1 MACDLRCP
9 ECGDNLGKDTE
20 NDALAFCGNCGEDNI
35 YNERG
40 DTDDMSDADVTK
52 FKAMKRKRNR
62 NTFSSRRY

>member
-20 NDALAFCGNCGEDNI
+20 NDALAYCGNCGEDNI

-40 DTDDMSDADVTK
+40 DTDDMSDDDVAK

-62 NTFSSRRY
+62 NSFSSRRY